1 LTGGRG
7 GVLQT
12 LIGVLLISVLANG
25 LILVGVNPSIQRS
38 VQGVVIVLAIAATA
52 WTQRH
57 RLRVIK

>member
-1 LTGGRG
+1 
-7 GVLQT
+7 
-12 LIGVLLISVLANG
+12 VLLISVLANG

-38 VQGVVIVLAIAATA
+38 VQGVVIIAAIAATA